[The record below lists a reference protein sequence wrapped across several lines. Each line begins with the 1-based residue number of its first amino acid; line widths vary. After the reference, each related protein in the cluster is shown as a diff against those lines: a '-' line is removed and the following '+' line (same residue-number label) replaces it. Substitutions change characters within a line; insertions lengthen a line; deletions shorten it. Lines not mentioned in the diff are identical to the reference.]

1 MGQSQIIRES
11 SRERLK
17 WDFIALALVLVSCV
31 IVTLQLA
38 FTDGPSL
45 LSSLFI
51 YAIDLFFLADIRLN
65 LRTSYRQHGV
75 EVTDADRI
83 GIRYK
88 RRLMRFDLIGC
99 VPIDLLF
106 WLLGSPSVF
115 GLSLVLLLRSLR
127 LVRVVR
133 LYVILNRWESMRW
146 ANVAYLRI
154 VRLGT
159 TIGLLVHF
167 AACTWFL
174 SAVLAG
180 FSNNSWVTRV
190 GIVEVA
196 APQQYLRS
204 LYWTVTTMTTVGYGD
219 ITPVT
224 NVEYMISIF
233 VMVLGASV
241 YAVII
246 GNIASLFSNID
257 AAKAAHWNRIES
269 VSQYLRDRDVPAD
282 LSDKVRNFYE
292 YLWSSHGGHK
302 EAAFLDDFPPSLKL
316 EILQHL
322 AKDLISEVPIFK
334 HCSRTLR
341 DELLNS
347 LHPQSYPPDS
357 FVVKEGEPGD
367 CIYFLSS
374 GTAEILSQD
383 GAKSHGF
390 FTPGDYFGDLT
401 MLLGERRTGAVI
413 TREYCELFILYRRD
427 FERIREDYGEFRE
440 VLKTVSSEQS
450 EKRMGL
456 LLEEVTL

>member
-1 MGQSQIIRES
+1 
-11 SRERLK
+11 
-17 WDFIALALVLVSCV
+17 
-31 IVTLQLA
+31 
-38 FTDGPSL
+38 
-45 LSSLFI
+45 
-51 YAIDLFFLADIRLN
+51 
-65 LRTSYRQHGV
+65 
-75 EVTDADRI
+75 
-83 GIRYK
+83 
-88 RRLMRFDLIGC
+88 MRFDLIGC

-106 WLLGSPSVF
+106 LALGSPTAF
-115 GLSLVLLLRSLR
+115 GLSLVLLCRMLR

-167 AACTWFL
+167 AACTWFI

-180 FSNNSWVTRV
+180 FSNTSWVARV
-190 GIVEVA
+190 GIVDAE

-224 NVEYMISIF
+224 NAEYIVSIF

-269 VSQYLRDRDVPAD
+269 VSRYLRDRDVPPD
-282 LSDKVRNFYE
+282 LSEKVRNYYE

-302 EAAFLDDFPPSLKL
+302 EAVFLDDFPLSLRL
-316 EILQHL
+316 EILHHL
-322 AKDLISEVPIFK
+322 AKDLIAQVPIFK
-334 HCSRTLR
+334 HCSPTLR
-341 DELLNS
+341 DELLS
-347 LHPQSYPPDS
+347 CLQPQSYPPDS
-357 FVVKEGEPGD
+357 FVVKEGEPGS
-367 CIYFLSS
+367 CVYFLSS
-374 GTAEILSQD
+374 GVAEILSHD
-383 GAKSHGF
+383 GEKSHGF
-390 FTPGDYFGDLT
+390 FAQGDYFGDLT

-413 TREYCELFILYRRD
+413 TRDYCEFFILHKHD
-427 FERIREDYGEFRE
+427 FVRIREDYSEFRE

-450 EKRMGL
+450 EKRMAL